1 MGWKSEGSTDRKGR
15 NKGKQKGERKGKIC
29 PVY

>member
-1 MGWKSEGSTDRKGR
+1 MGWKSEGSRDRKGR